1 MAQSKREEDVVIKL
15 DDVNDN
21 SKKINNGS
29 SSSNN
34 YQRRSES
41 VRRRNKELSDQE
53 NHQGYLN
60 SGGAEVVKCSS
71 NVSFQ
76 RGPWKSV
83 MSMTKSRLIDPPEEP
98 CQSSVNTG
106 RMPAQDRDWEDDDIE
121 EIPQEHKRMKF
132 GTLTMLQYVSLVLII
147 AALVCSLWFPI
158 IKRHIVWDLPLWKW
172 EIMVLALICGRLVSG
187 WGVRVVVFFIELNFI
202 LRKRVLYFVY
212 GLRKSVQNCLWL
224 GLVLLVWHSIF
235 HDKVK
240 KETKSKILPY
250 VNKEA
255 LFSQYVIKT
264 LSSPLLFKM
273 NDTQEEEAVAEVQ
286 ELEKA
291 GVTLHSSG
299 RRVIGCGRLVKSP
312 KVGKNSRFSRTSFR
326 REDEEII
333 VDHLHKLNQKNISA
347 WNMRRMV
354 NIIQHG
360 DLSTL
365 DDQLLNSKIED
376 EALLQIRSECQ
387 AKEAAKRIFQNVAKP
402 VSQYIYLEDVMHFM
416 SKEEALKTMH
426 LIGVAAENKGIS
438 KSFLKDW
445 MVKAFRERRALAL
458 SLTDTKTA
466 VEELHTLLNILVA
479 IVTLIIWLIILRVP
493 ITHFLVFISSQL
505 LLVVFVF
512 GNTCRTVFEAII
524 FLFVMHPFD
533 VGDRCEVDG
542 VQMVVDEMNILT
554 TVFLRYDNQKIIYPN
569 SILATKPIG
578 NCHRSP
584 DMGDAIDFCINIS
597 TPMEKV
603 TSMKE
608 RITRYIE
615 SKNEHWQPGPMVIM
629 RDVIDMNKLMM
640 SAWLTHKMNY
650 QDMGERWIGRD
661 LLLGEMIKVFKELN
675 IEYRLLPLDVNVQNL
690 PPLVSP
696 YVYVHPSFL
705 AILAHARLHGTNA
718 HSRVGPM
725 RMASPCVLVSNPK
738 ATKLPISM
746 ATLVKVYGPPMS
758 TAVSR
763 VLASLYEKNV
773 EFQLFYINMLH
784 VYRQTQ
790 KSLSSSS
797 SSPLAKYQHLKMK
810 LKHLHFSV
818 V

>member
-1 MAQSKREEDVVIKL
+1 MAQSKREDVVIKL

-29 SSSNN
+29 PSSNN
-34 YQRRSES
+34 YQGRS
-41 VRRRNKELSDQE
+41 
-53 NHQGYLN
+53 
-60 SGGAEVVKCSS
+60 GAEVVKCSS

-106 RMPAQDRDWEDDDIE
+106 RMPAQDRDWEDDNIE
-121 EIPQEHKRMKF
+121 DIPQEYKRMKF
-132 GTLTMLQYVSLVLII
+132 SALTMLQYVSLVLII

-187 WGVRVVVFFIELNFI
+187 WGIRVVVFFIELNFI

-224 GLVLLVWHSIF
+224 GFVLLVWHSIF

-240 KETKSKILPY
+240 KETKSKVLPY
-250 VNKEA
+250 VNKVLICFLVGTLIWLLKTLFVKVLASTFHVNTFFERIQEA

-264 LSSPLLFKM
+264 LSSPLLFKR
-273 NDTQEEEAVAEVQ
+273 NDTQEEEAMAEVQ

-291 GVTLHSSG
+291 GVTLHSSS
-299 RRVIGCGRLVKSP
+299 RRVIGSGRLVKSP
-312 KVGKNSRFSRTSFR
+312 KVEKNSRFSRTSFR
-326 REDEEII
+326 REDEEIA

-365 DDQLLNSKIED
+365 DEQ
-376 EALLQIRSECQ
+376 SECQ

-438 KSFLKDW
+438 KPFLKDW

-466 VEELHTLLNILVA
+466 MEELHALLNLLVA
-479 IVTLIIWLIILRVP
+479 IVILIIWLIILRVP
-493 ITHFLVFISSQL
+493 ISHFLVFISSQI

-512 GNTCRTVFEAII
+512 GNICRTVFEAII

-569 SILATKPIG
+569 CTLATKPIG
-578 NCHRSP
+578 NYHRSP

-640 SAWLTHKMNY
+640 SVWLTHKMNY
-650 QDMGERWIGRD
+650 QDIRERWIRRD
-661 LLLGEMIKVFKELN
+661 LLLGEMVKVFKELD
-675 IEYRLLPLDVNVQNL
+675 IEYRLLPLDVNVRNL
-690 PPLVSP
+690 PPLISDRL
-696 YVYVHPSFL
+696 PS
-705 AILAHARLHGTNA
+705 TWKTY
-718 HSRVGPM
+718 
-725 RMASPCVLVSNPK
+725 AS
-738 ATKLPISM
+738 
-746 ATLVKVYGPPMS
+746 
-758 TAVSR
+758 
-763 VLASLYEKNV
+763 
-773 EFQLFYINMLH
+773 
-784 VYRQTQ
+784 
-790 KSLSSSS
+790 
-797 SSPLAKYQHLKMK
+797 
-810 LKHLHFSV
+810 
-818 V
+818 

>member
-41 VRRRNKELSDQE
+41 VRRRNKELPDQE

-121 EIPQEHKRMKF
+121 DIPQEYKRMKF
-132 GTLTMLQYVSLVLII
+132 STLTMLQYVSLVLII

-187 WGVRVVVFFIELNFI
+187 WGIRVVVFFIELNFI

-212 GLRKSVQNCLWL
+212 GLRSSVQNCLWL
-224 GLVLLVWHSIF
+224 GLVLLVWLSIF

-240 KETKSKILPY
+240 KETNSKILPY
-250 VNKEA
+250 VNKVCFLVGTLIWLLKTLLVKVLASTFHVNTFFERIQEA

-264 LSSPLLFKM
+264 LSSPLLFKR
-273 NDTQEEEAVAEVQ
+273 NVTQEEEAMAEVQ

-291 GVTLHSSG
+291 GVTLHSSS
-299 RRVIGCGRLVKSP
+299 RRVIGSGRLVKSP
-312 KVGKNSRFSRTSFR
+312 KVEKNSRFSRTSFR
-326 REDEEII
+326 REDEEIT

-365 DDQLLNSKIED
+365 DEQLLNSKIED

-402 VSQYIYLEDVMHFM
+402 VSQ
-416 SKEEALKTMH
+416 
-426 LIGVAAENKGIS
+426 
-438 KSFLKDW
+438 
-445 MVKAFRERRALAL
+445 
-458 SLTDTKTA
+458 
-466 VEELHTLLNILVA
+466 
-479 IVTLIIWLIILRVP
+479 
-493 ITHFLVFISSQL
+493 
-505 LLVVFVF
+505 
-512 GNTCRTVFEAII
+512 
-524 FLFVMHPFD
+524 
-533 VGDRCEVDG
+533 
-542 VQMVVDEMNILT
+542 
-554 TVFLRYDNQKIIYPN
+554 
-569 SILATKPIG
+569 
-578 NCHRSP
+578 
-584 DMGDAIDFCINIS
+584 
-597 TPMEKV
+597 
-603 TSMKE
+603 
-608 RITRYIE
+608 
-615 SKNEHWQPGPMVIM
+615 
-629 RDVIDMNKLMM
+629 
-640 SAWLTHKMNY
+640 
-650 QDMGERWIGRD
+650 
-661 LLLGEMIKVFKELN
+661 
-675 IEYRLLPLDVNVQNL
+675 
-690 PPLVSP
+690 
-696 YVYVHPSFL
+696 
-705 AILAHARLHGTNA
+705 
-718 HSRVGPM
+718 
-725 RMASPCVLVSNPK
+725 
-738 ATKLPISM
+738 
-746 ATLVKVYGPPMS
+746 
-758 TAVSR
+758 
-763 VLASLYEKNV
+763 
-773 EFQLFYINMLH
+773 
-784 VYRQTQ
+784 
-790 KSLSSSS
+790 
-797 SSPLAKYQHLKMK
+797 
-810 LKHLHFSV
+810 
-818 V
+818 

>member
-1 MAQSKREEDVVIKL
+1 M
-15 DDVNDN
+15 
-21 SKKINNGS
+21 
-29 SSSNN
+29 
-34 YQRRSES
+34 
-41 VRRRNKELSDQE
+41 SDQE

-106 RMPAQDRDWEDDDIE
+106 RMPVQDRDWEDDDIE
-121 EIPQEHKRMKF
+121 DIPQEYKRMKF
-132 GTLTMLQYVSLVLII
+132 SALTMLQYV
-147 AALVCSLWFPI
+147 
-158 IKRHIVWDLPLWKW
+158 
-172 EIMVLALICGRLVSG
+172 LASTFHVNT
-187 WGVRVVVFFIELNFI
+187 FFERI
-202 LRKRVLYFVY
+202 
-212 GLRKSVQNCLWL
+212 Q
-224 GLVLLVWHSIF
+224 
-235 HDKVK
+235 
-240 KETKSKILPY
+240 
-250 VNKEA
+250 EA

-264 LSSPLLFKM
+264 LSSPLLFKR
-273 NDTQEEEAVAEVQ
+273 NDTQEEEAMAEVQ

-291 GVTLHSSG
+291 GVTLHSSS
-299 RRVIGCGRLVKSP
+299 RRVIGSGRLVKSP
-312 KVGKNSRFSRTSFR
+312 KVEKNSRFSRTSFR
-326 REDEEII
+326 REDEEIA

-365 DDQLLNSKIED
+365 DEQLLNSKIED

-416 SKEEALKTMH
+416 SKEEALKTLH

-438 KSFLKDW
+438 KPFLKDW

-466 VEELHTLLNILVA
+466 MEEPHALLNLLVA
-479 IVTLIIWLIILRVP
+479 IVILIIWLIILRVP
-493 ITHFLVFISSQL
+493 ITHFLVFISSQI

-512 GNTCRTVFEAII
+512 GNICRTVFEAII

-569 SILATKPIG
+569 CILATKPIG
-578 NCHRSP
+578 NYHRSP

-640 SAWLTHKMNY
+640 SVWLTHKMNY
-650 QDMGERWIGRD
+650 QYIWERWIRRD
-661 LLLGEMIKVFKELN
+661 LLLGEMVKVFKELD
-675 IEYRLLPLDVNVQNL
+675 IEYRLLPLDVNVRNL
-690 PPLVSP
+690 PPLISDRL
-696 YVYVHPSFL
+696 PS
-705 AILAHARLHGTNA
+705 TWKTY
-718 HSRVGPM
+718 
-725 RMASPCVLVSNPK
+725 AS
-738 ATKLPISM
+738 
-746 ATLVKVYGPPMS
+746 
-758 TAVSR
+758 
-763 VLASLYEKNV
+763 
-773 EFQLFYINMLH
+773 
-784 VYRQTQ
+784 
-790 KSLSSSS
+790 
-797 SSPLAKYQHLKMK
+797 
-810 LKHLHFSV
+810 
-818 V
+818 

>member
-187 WGVRVVVFFIELNFI
+187 PGSTFHVNTFFERI
-202 LRKRVLYFVY
+202 
-212 GLRKSVQNCLWL
+212 Q
-224 GLVLLVWHSIF
+224 
-235 HDKVK
+235 
-240 KETKSKILPY
+240 
-250 VNKEA
+250 EA

-690 PPLVSP
+690 PPLVSDRL
-696 YVYVHPSFL
+696 PS
-705 AILAHARLHGTNA
+705 TWNTY
-718 HSRVGPM
+718 
-725 RMASPCVLVSNPK
+725 AS
-738 ATKLPISM
+738 
-746 ATLVKVYGPPMS
+746 
-758 TAVSR
+758 
-763 VLASLYEKNV
+763 
-773 EFQLFYINMLH
+773 
-784 VYRQTQ
+784 
-790 KSLSSSS
+790 
-797 SSPLAKYQHLKMK
+797 
-810 LKHLHFSV
+810 
-818 V
+818 

>member
-1 MAQSKREEDVVIKL
+1 MAQSKREDVVIKL

-29 SSSNN
+29 PSSNN
-34 YQRRSES
+34 YQGRS
-41 VRRRNKELSDQE
+41 
-53 NHQGYLN
+53 
-60 SGGAEVVKCSS
+60 GAEVVKCSS

-106 RMPAQDRDWEDDDIE
+106 RMPVQDRDWEDDDIE
-121 EIPQEHKRMKF
+121 DIPQEYKRMKF
-132 GTLTMLQYVSLVLII
+132 SALTMLQYVSLVLII

-187 WGVRVVVFFIELNFI
+187 WGIRVVVFFIELNFI

-224 GLVLLVWHSIF
+224 GFVLLVWHSIF

-240 KETKSKILPY
+240 KETKSKVLPY
-250 VNKEA
+250 VNEVLVCFLVGTLIWLLKTLFVKVLASTFHVNTFFERIQEA

-264 LSSPLLFKM
+264 LSSPLLFKR
-273 NDTQEEEAVAEVQ
+273 NDTQEEEAMVEVQ

-291 GVTLHSSG
+291 GVTLHSSS
-299 RRVIGCGRLVKSP
+299 RRVIGSGRLVKSP
-312 KVGKNSRFSRTSFR
+312 KVEKNSKFSRTSFR
-326 REDEEII
+326 REDEEIA

-347 WNMRRMV
+347 WNMRM
-354 NIIQHG
+354 
-360 DLSTL
+360 
-365 DDQLLNSKIED
+365 
-376 EALLQIRSECQ
+376 

-416 SKEEALKTMH
+416 CKEEALKTLH

-438 KSFLKDW
+438 KPFLKDW

-466 VEELHTLLNILVA
+466 MEEPHALLNLLVA
-479 IVTLIIWLIILRVP
+479 IVILIIWLIILRVP
-493 ITHFLVFISSQL
+493 ITHFLVFISSQI

-512 GNTCRTVFEAII
+512 GNICRTVFEAII

-569 SILATKPIG
+569 CILATKPIG
-578 NCHRSP
+578 NYHRSP

-640 SAWLTHKMNY
+640 SVWLTHKMNY
-650 QDMGERWIGRD
+650 QYIWERWIRRD
-661 LLLGEMIKVFKELN
+661 LLLGEMVKVFKELD
-675 IEYRLLPLDVNVQNL
+675 IEYRLLPLDVNVRNL
-690 PPLVSP
+690 PPLISDRL
-696 YVYVHPSFL
+696 PS
-705 AILAHARLHGTNA
+705 TWKTY
-718 HSRVGPM
+718 
-725 RMASPCVLVSNPK
+725 AS
-738 ATKLPISM
+738 
-746 ATLVKVYGPPMS
+746 
-758 TAVSR
+758 
-763 VLASLYEKNV
+763 
-773 EFQLFYINMLH
+773 
-784 VYRQTQ
+784 
-790 KSLSSSS
+790 
-797 SSPLAKYQHLKMK
+797 
-810 LKHLHFSV
+810 
-818 V
+818 

>member
-1 MAQSKREEDVVIKL
+1 MAQSKREDVVIKL

-29 SSSNN
+29 PSSNN
-34 YQRRSES
+34 YQARS
-41 VRRRNKELSDQE
+41 
-53 NHQGYLN
+53 
-60 SGGAEVVKCSS
+60 GAEVVKCSS

-121 EIPQEHKRMKF
+121 DIPQEYKRMKF
-132 GTLTMLQYVSLVLII
+132 SSLTMLQYVSLVLII
-147 AALVCSLWFPI
+147 AVLVCSLWFPT

-187 WGVRVVVFFIELNFI
+187 WGIRVVVFFIELNFI

-224 GLVLLVWHSIF
+224 GFVLLVWHGIF
-235 HDKVK
+235 HDQVK
-240 KETKSKILPY
+240 KETKSKVLPY
-250 VNKEA
+250 VNKVLVCFLVGTLIWLLKTLFVKVLASTFHVNTFFERIQEA

-264 LSSPLLFKM
+264 LSSPLLFKR
-273 NDTQEEEAVAEVQ
+273 NDTQDREAMAEVQ

-291 GVTLHSSG
+291 GVTSHSSS
-299 RRVIGCGRLVKSP
+299 RRVIGSGRLVKRP
-312 KVGKNSRFSRTSFR
+312 KVEKNSRFLRTSFR
-326 REDEEII
+326 REDEEIA

-347 WNMRRMV
+347 WNMRRM
-354 NIIQHG
+354 
-360 DLSTL
+360 
-365 DDQLLNSKIED
+365 D

-426 LIGVAAENKGIS
+426 LIGV
-438 KSFLKDW
+438 
-445 MVKAFRERRALAL
+445 KAFRERRALAL

-466 VEELHTLLNILVA
+466 VEELHALLNLLVA
-479 IVTLIIWLIILRVP
+479 IVILIIWLIILRVP
-493 ITHFLVFISSQL
+493 ITHFLVFISSQI

-542 VQMVVDEMNILT
+542 VQMAVDQMNILT
-554 TVFLRYDNQKIIYPN
+554 TTFLRYDNQKIIYPN

-578 NCHRSP
+578 NYHRSP
-584 DMGDAIDFCINIS
+584 DMGDAIDFCSNIS

-615 SKNEHWQPGPMVIM
+615 SKNKHWQPGPMVIM

-640 SAWLTHKMNY
+640 SVWLTHKMNY
-650 QDMGERWIGRD
+650 QDIRERWIRRD
-661 LLLGEMIKVFKELN
+661 LLLGEMVKVFKELD
-675 IEYRLLPLDVNVQNL
+675 IEYRLLPLDVNVRNL
-690 PPLVSP
+690 PPLISDRL
-696 YVYVHPSFL
+696 PS
-705 AILAHARLHGTNA
+705 TWKTY
-718 HSRVGPM
+718 
-725 RMASPCVLVSNPK
+725 AS
-738 ATKLPISM
+738 
-746 ATLVKVYGPPMS
+746 
-758 TAVSR
+758 
-763 VLASLYEKNV
+763 
-773 EFQLFYINMLH
+773 
-784 VYRQTQ
+784 
-790 KSLSSSS
+790 
-797 SSPLAKYQHLKMK
+797 
-810 LKHLHFSV
+810 
-818 V
+818 